1 MAHANV
7 LGVLLMIE
15 LIINFNYATLLLL
28 QYSSLP
34 MPVYVQLN

>member
-28 QYSSLP
+28 QYSTVFRCQF
-34 MPVYVQLN
+34 MFN